1 MKKLLV
7 LLILISF
14 TVGVFADDALVMPE
28 GVIRAYF
35 VGSYGMTDSAYD
47 SDGEEQDSDTGE
59 TKFFNQGYAVELGV
73 TDSIT
78 AALQWVPGHNLY
90 SDVENA
96 EDVELSGAYDLFAGA
111 KIQILGDHGFVK
123 NDQFR
128 FSMAPGFRIP
138 LDSYDAVEEAEN
150 YLAGDSYRASGVSNE
165 SLGIGSR
172 IYFDYIVN
180 ENFFLNLY
188 SEIIYNI
195 PVDKTSADLGADAI
209 GAAMMGTDLDELEYK
224 YGTDMV
230 FEFEPQYS
238 YSVTDKS
245 SLKFY
250 LPVNYAITQDV
261 EVEGEKVDDSGSKY
275 LQLRPGLGYF
285 CGDFK
290 VPFEASVQ
298 YGLPLM
304 GENTAKMHTIVFKL
318 KVYAR
323 LWE

>member
-14 TVGVFADDALVMPE
+14 TGGVFADDALVMPR

-47 SDGEEQDSDTGE
+47 ADGEEQDSDATGE
-59 TKFFNQGYAVELGV
+59 TKFFNQGYALELGV
-73 TDSIT
+73 TDSVT

-90 SDVENA
+90 SDVEEM

-128 FSMAPGFRIP
+128 FSMAPGLRIP
-138 LDSYDAVEEAEN
+138 LDSYDAEEEFEN
-150 YLAGDSYRASGVSNE
+150 RMDGDSYRASGVSNE

-172 IYFDYIVN
+172 FYFDYIVN

-188 SEIIYNI
+188 SEMIYNL
-195 PVDKTSADLGADAI
+195 PVEKKGGFADAYA
-209 GAAMMGTDLDELEYK
+209 AAMMGTELEDQEYK
-224 YGTDMV
+224 YGMDMT

-238 YSVTDKS
+238 YPVTDKS

-275 LQLRPGLGYF
+275 LQLRPG
-285 CGDFK
+285 
-290 VPFEASVQ
+290 S
-298 YGLPLM
+298 
-304 GENTAKMHTIVFKL
+304 
-318 KVYAR
+318 R
-323 LWE
+323 LLLRRFQGSL